1 MDLNLID
8 WASLFKNLRGVV
20 LLPEEPDEGKLRWLV
35 RKHRYRR
42 LGLSSRYKPASQITQ
57 LQKPPFVILHPPNP
71 TLEELPQ
78 LLLSKASP
86 LVTDSVVLSCC
97 YSAPLVVTEEG
108 LFKEL
113 ASFTVWELRS
123 SQSLSEK
130 DLLFH
135 LRVASYVIIDFFSLA
150 REAFEVLQA
159 YLERREEKARM
170 KLEQLCHRRQE
181 KARRDGEKRF
191 WRIPPDPGGKIICAY
206 LDLLPAICQELREGN
221 KRLAEVF
228 TSPWAGLCLPL
239 TCAFSLEV

>member
-1 MDLNLID
+1 MSLNLID
-8 WASLFKNLRGVV
+8 WASSFKNLRGVV
-20 LLPEEPDEGKLRWLV
+20 LLPDKPDEGKLKWLA

-42 LGLSSRYKPASQITQ
+42 LGLASGYQPALPMPQ
-57 LQKPPFVILHPPNP
+57 LGKLPFVVLRLPDPA
-71 TLEELPQ
+71 LEELPRLFSHRVQ
-78 LLLSKASP
+78 P
-86 LVTDSVVLSCC
+86 TVVESLILSCC

-108 LFKEL
+108 LFEEL
-113 ASFTVWELRS
+113 RLFTVWELRS

-150 REAFEVLQA
+150 REAFETLQT
-159 YLERREEKARM
+159 YLRCSAGFS
-170 KLEQLCHRRQE
+170 KLEQLCQRRQE

-191 WRIPPDPGGKIICAY
+191 WRIPPDPSGKIICAY

-221 KRLAEVF
+221 KGLVELF
-228 TSPWAGLCLPL
+228 SSPWAGLCLPL